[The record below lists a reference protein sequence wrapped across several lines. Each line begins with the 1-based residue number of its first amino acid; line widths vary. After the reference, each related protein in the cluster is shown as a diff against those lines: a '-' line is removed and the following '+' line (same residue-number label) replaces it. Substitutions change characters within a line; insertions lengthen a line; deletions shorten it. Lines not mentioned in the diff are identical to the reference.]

1 MIKVGLTGNFHSGHR
16 EISKKFEKNNIPVFD
31 VDLLIKYLINNNK
44 KSREK
49 IKQKFGE
56 KTYILGSLNFL
67 KFDTTKKFEELINFL
82 TPEIFSTYEKFR
94 QKNCK
99 FPYTIFLSSILFE
112 KKWNLYNN
120 YNINVFKPEMIRKKS
135 ILSKSTIDINML
147 EYVLENEM
155 SEYDKNSKSNFIIH
169 NYAEKN
175 LDFKIDNEILQIHS
189 NLLRHC
195 QNLDL
200 EETF

>member
-1 MIKVGLTGNFHSGHR
+1 
-16 EISKKFEKNNIPVFD
+16 
-31 VDLLIKYLINNNK
+31 
-44 KSREK
+44 
-49 IKQKFGE
+49 
-56 KTYILGSLNFL
+56 
-67 KFDTTKKFEELINFL
+67 LINFL

-120 YNINVFKPEMIRKKS
+120 YNINVFKPELLRKKF

-155 SEYDKNSKSNFIIH
+155 SEYYKNSKSNFIIH
-169 NYAEKN
+169 NYSEKN
-175 LDFKIDNEILQIHS
+175 LDFKIDNEIIQIHS